1 MIQTLVSLK
10 LIICMVDYPVVI
22 LKTCPA
28 AQVQLVAHPIHFLQ
42 QCKWSNQDALTSGV
56 PASPC
61 NWRNK
66 YPGNIYVLSAL
77 LLMFRG
83 KGLFLFPSGQ
93 MPKMLFVGETLCAFL
108 HYCFNTPPEAGLW
121 YLWKM
126 VKGGNEAGGHYVNRQ
141 RKWEVEQLEVEI
153 K

>member
-10 LIICMVDYPVVI
+10 LIICMVDYPLVI

-42 QCKWSNQDALTSGV
+42 QCKWSSQDALTSGV

-66 YPGNIYVLSAL
+66 YPGDIYVSSAL
-77 LLMFRG
+77 SLMFRG
-83 KGLFLFPSGQ
+83 KKFISFS
-93 MPKMLFVGETLCAFL
+93 KWTNAKNAFR
-108 HYCFNTPPEAGLW
+108 
-121 YLWKM
+121 
-126 VKGGNEAGGHYVNRQ
+126 GGNSVLSLITVSTLLRKQHSGTYERWWKEEMRQ
-141 RKWEVEQLEVEI
+141 EVITLTDRENE